1 MKKKITI
8 LLDEK
13 DLKLIKKRAEERGAS
28 LSNYIESLLKQVA
41 EKLRDE
47 KKAFSSEEEKII
59 KNKLKNLGYFD

>member
-1 MKKKITI
+1 MKKKITV

-13 DLKLIKKRAEERGAS
+13 DLKVIKKRAEERGAS

-41 EKLRDE
+41 EKVRDE